1 LGGWQR
7 GLDKFFARIITRCK
21 ALHFAPPFQS
31 RQSRKDYLARRNNF
45 GFAGFLFPLCW
56 LIAPPD
62 FMVAPTEQSE
72 ASNPL
77 ALQMR
82 GISKRFGPTPVLRS
96 VDFELRA
103 GEIHAL
109 MGENGAGKSTLMKI
123 AAGLIDQFEGE
134 IRVAGQPHRLVSP
147 RDATRAGIAMI
158 QQELSLVPEL
168 AVDENIFLGQE
179 KIRSLFMV
187 DREQQVRAAREV
199 LLPLDFHGRIDQP
212 IAKLRVGEQQLV
224 EIAKALVAKARI
236 LIMDEPTSAL
246 SINET
251 ERLFQVIR
259 KLAKEGVAIVYISHR
274 MEEVVALA
282 DRVTVLRDGQLIGT
296 VSQEKASRR
305 EIIRMMVGRELQ
317 EVFASGRS
325 ETATRKPVLEVQNL
339 WLENPAPTVARSML
353 VWNVSF
359 SVVAGE
365 VFGIA
370 GLLGAGR
377 TETLEVLF
385 GLHAGTSGGEIRIE
399 GETVRLL
406 NPVDAKAAGIALV
419 TEDRKRDGLVLGAG
433 IDRNAEL
440 AVLRTIAAFG
450 LVSSNGELELAERTI
465 KNLSIQASGP
475 RQPAGTLSGGNQQK
489 LVIGKWLLT
498 QPRVLLLDEPTRGI
512 DVGAKAEIYRLIGTL
527 AEQGL
532 AIVLVSSELPELTLL
547 SDRILVLCEGRPTA
561 LLNRHQFSHETI
573 LEYASP
579 GGSVQSEFEEME
591 VAR

>member
-1 LGGWQR
+1 ML
-7 GLDKFFARIITRCK
+7 
-21 ALHFAPPFQS
+21 
-31 RQSRKDYLARRNNF
+31 
-45 GFAGFLFPLCW
+45 
-56 LIAPPD
+56 LIALD
-62 FMVAPTEQSE
+62 SMVAPAEQTD
-72 ASNPL
+72 APNQL

-82 GISKRFGPTPVLRS
+82 GISKSFGPTPVLKN
-96 VDFELRA
+96 VNFDLRA

-123 AAGLIDQFEGE
+123 AAGLIDPYDGE
-134 IRVAGQPHRLVSP
+134 IYVVGKQHRMVSP

-199 LLPLDFHGRIDQP
+199 LRPLDFHGRIDQP

-259 KLAKEGVAIVYISHR
+259 TLAKEGVAIVYISHR

-282 DRVTVLRDGQLIGT
+282 DTVTVLRDGQLIGSM
-296 VSQEKASRR
+296 SQEKANRR

-339 WLENPAPTVARSML
+339 RLENPAPTVARTML
-353 VWNVSF
+353 VRNVSF

-385 GLHAGTSGGEIRIE
+385 GLHPGTSRGEVRVE
-399 GETVRLL
+399 GKKIRLL

-450 LVSSNGELELAERTI
+450 LVSPRQELELADRTI
-465 KNLSIQASGP
+465 RNLGIQASGP
-475 RQPAGTLSGGNQQK
+475 RQLAGTLSGGNQQK

-498 QPRVLLLDEPTRGI
+498 KPRVLLLDEPTRGI

-561 LLNRHQFSHETI
+561 LLSREQFSHETI

-579 GGSVQSEFEEME
+579 GGSVQPAFDEME

>member
-1 LGGWQR
+1 MLVHR
-7 GLDKFFARIITRCK
+7 PSDL
-21 ALHFAPPFQS
+21 
-31 RQSRKDYLARRNNF
+31 
-45 GFAGFLFPLCW
+45 
-56 LIAPPD
+56 
-62 FMVAPTEQSE
+62 MVAPAETTQ

-82 GISKRFGPTPVLRS
+82 GISKSFGPTPVLRK

-123 AAGLIDQFEGE
+123 AAGLIDQFDGE
-134 IRVAGQPHRLVSP
+134 IRVAGQPHRLASP

-199 LLPLDFHGRIDQP
+199 LRPLDFQGRIDQP

-325 ETATRKPVLEVQNL
+325 ETATRKPVLEVQKL

-353 VWNVSF
+353 VQNVSF
-359 SVVAGE
+359 SVAAGE

-385 GLHAGTSGGEIRIE
+385 GIHAGASGGKIRIE
-399 GETVRLL
+399 GETIRLL

-450 LVSSNGELELAERTI
+450 LVSSNGEWELAERTI
-465 KNLSIQASGP
+465 KNLAIQASGP

-547 SDRILVLCEGRPTA
+547 SDRILILCEGRPTA
-561 LLNRHQFSHETI
+561 LLNRDQFSHETI

-579 GGSVQSEFEEME
+579 GGSVQPEFQEME
-591 VAR
+591 AAR

>member
-1 LGGWQR
+1 
-7 GLDKFFARIITRCK
+7 
-21 ALHFAPPFQS
+21 
-31 RQSRKDYLARRNNF
+31 
-45 GFAGFLFPLCW
+45 
-56 LIAPPD
+56 
-62 FMVAPTEQSE
+62 MVSPTEQTD
-72 ASNPL
+72 APNQL

-82 GISKRFGPTPVLRS
+82 GISKSFGPTPVLRK
-96 VDFELRA
+96 VDFDLRA

-134 IRVAGQPHRLVSP
+134 IYVAGKSQRMASP

-179 KIRSLFMV
+179 KIRSLFIV
-187 DREQQVRAAREV
+187 DRDQQVRAAREV
-199 LLPLDFHGRIDQP
+199 LRPLDFHGRIDQP

-259 KLAKEGVAIVYISHR
+259 TLAKEGVAIAYISHR
-274 MEEVVALA
+274 LEEVVALA
-282 DRVTVLRDGQLIGT
+282 DIVTVLRDGQVIGS
-296 VSQEKASRR
+296 VSAATASRR
-305 EIIRMMVGRELQ
+305 EIIRMMVGHELQ
-317 EVFASGRS
+317 EVFASGKS

-339 WLENPAPTVARSML
+339 WLENPAPTVARPML
-353 VWNVSF
+353 VENVSF
-359 SVVAGE
+359 SVAAGE

-385 GLHAGTSGGEIRIE
+385 GLHAGTSGGEVRIE
-399 GETVRLL
+399 GKKMFIL
-406 NPVDAKAAGIALV
+406 NPVEAKAAGIALV

-450 LVSSNGELELAERTI
+450 LVSANEELELAHRTMRDLGI
-465 KNLSIQASGP
+465 HASGP
-475 RQPAGTLSGGNQQK
+475 RQLAGTLSGGNQQK

-498 QPRVLLLDEPTRGI
+498 KPRVLLLDEPTRGI
-512 DVGAKAEIYRLIGTL
+512 DVGAKAEIYRLTGTL

-532 AIVLVSSELPELTLL
+532 AIVLVSSELPELMLL
-547 SDRILVLCEGRPTA
+547 SDRILVLREGCPTA
-561 LLNRHQFSHETI
+561 LLGREQFSHATI

-579 GGSVQSEFEEME
+579 GGTVQTAFAGTE

>member
-1 LGGWQR
+1 MLVHR
-7 GLDKFFARIITRCK
+7 PRD
-21 ALHFAPPFQS
+21 P
-31 RQSRKDYLARRNNF
+31 
-45 GFAGFLFPLCW
+45 
-56 LIAPPD
+56 
-62 FMVAPTEQSE
+62 MVAPTEQTE
-72 ASNPL
+72 APNPL

-82 GISKRFGPTPVLRS
+82 GISKSFGPTPVLRK

-123 AAGLIDQFEGE
+123 AAGLIDQFDGE
-134 IRVAGQPHRLVSP
+134 IRVAGQPLRLASP

-179 KIRSLFMV
+179 KIRSLFIV

-199 LLPLDFHGRIDQP
+199 LRPLDFHGRIDQP

-282 DRVTVLRDGQLIGT
+282 DRVTVLRDGRLIGT

-339 WLENPAPTVARSML
+339 WLENPAPTLARSML

-399 GETVRLL
+399 GEIIRLL
-406 NPVDAKAAGIALV
+406 SPVDAKAAGIALV
-419 TEDRKRDGLVLGAG
+419 TEDRKRDGLVLAAG

-450 LVSSNGELELAERTI
+450 LVSSNRELELAEQTI
-465 KNLSIQASGP
+465 KNLAIQASGP

-527 AEQGL
+527 AAQGL

-561 LLNRHQFSHETI
+561 LLNRDGFSHETI

-579 GGSVQSEFEEME
+579 GGLIQPEFEEMG

>member
-1 LGGWQR
+1 
-7 GLDKFFARIITRCK
+7 
-21 ALHFAPPFQS
+21 
-31 RQSRKDYLARRNNF
+31 
-45 GFAGFLFPLCW
+45 
-56 LIAPPD
+56 
-62 FMVAPTEQSE
+62 
-72 ASNPL
+72 
-77 ALQMR
+77 
-82 GISKRFGPTPVLRS
+82 
-96 VDFELRA
+96 
-103 GEIHAL
+103 

-123 AAGLIDQFEGE
+123 AAGLIDQFDGE
-134 IRVAGQPHRLVSP
+134 IQVAGQPHRLASP

-199 LLPLDFHGRIDQP
+199 LRPLDFHGRIDQP

-317 EVFASGRS
+317 EVIASGRS

-353 VWNVSF
+353 VQNVSF

-399 GETVRLL
+399 GETIRLL

-465 KNLSIQASGP
+465 KNLAIQASGP

-547 SDRILVLCEGRPTA
+547 SDRILVLVRG
-561 LLNRHQFSHETI
+561 
-573 LEYASP
+573 ASNGVVEP
-579 GGSVQSEFEEME
+579 GSVL
-591 VAR
+591 ARNHPGICLAGRIGAA

>member
-1 LGGWQR
+1 
-7 GLDKFFARIITRCK
+7 
-21 ALHFAPPFQS
+21 
-31 RQSRKDYLARRNNF
+31 
-45 GFAGFLFPLCW
+45 
-56 LIAPPD
+56 
-62 FMVAPTEQSE
+62 MVAPAEQPE
-72 ASNPL
+72 TSNQL

-82 GISKRFGPTPVLRS
+82 GIWKSFGPTAVLKN
-96 VDFELRA
+96 VDFDVRA

-123 AAGLIDQFEGE
+123 AAGLIDPFDGE
-134 IRVAGQPHRLVSP
+134 IYVAGKQHRMASP

-179 KIRSLFMV
+179 KVRSLFVV
-187 DREQQVRAAREV
+187 DREHQVRAAREV
-199 LLPLDFHGRIDQP
+199 LGPLDFHGRIDQP

-259 KLAKEGVAIVYISHR
+259 TLAKEGVAIVYISHR

-282 DRVTVLRDGQLIGT
+282 DTVTVLRDGQLIGSM
-296 VSQEKASRR
+296 SQEKASRR

-317 EVFASGRS
+317 EVFASGKS

-339 WLENPAPTVARSML
+339 RLENPAPTVARSML
-353 VWNVSF
+353 VQNVNF

-385 GLHAGTSGGEIRIE
+385 GLHPGTSGGEVRVE
-399 GETVRLL
+399 GKKIRLL

-440 AVLRTIAAFG
+440 AVLRTISAFG
-450 LVSSNGELELAERTI
+450 LVSPEEELALADRTI
-465 KNLSIQASGP
+465 RNLGIQASGP

-498 QPRVLLLDEPTRGI
+498 KPRVLLLDEPTRGI

-561 LLNRHQFSHETI
+561 LLNRDQFSHETI

-579 GGSVQSEFEEME
+579 GGSVQPAFDEME

>member
-1 LGGWQR
+1 MLVDR
-7 GLDKFFARIITRCK
+7 
-21 ALHFAPPFQS
+21 
-31 RQSRKDYLARRNNF
+31 
-45 GFAGFLFPLCW
+45 
-56 LIAPPD
+56 PPD
-62 FMVAPTEQSE
+62 FMVAPTEQTE
-72 ASNPL
+72 PSNPL

-82 GISKRFGPTPVLRS
+82 GISKSFGPTPVLRK

-123 AAGLIDQFEGE
+123 AAGLIDQFDGE
-134 IRVAGQPHRLVSP
+134 IRVAGQPHRLASP

-251 ERLFQVIR
+251 GRLFQVIR

-339 WLENPAPTVARSML
+339 WLENPAPTIARSML

-370 GLLGAGR
+370 GLLGACR

-399 GETVRLL
+399 GERARLL

-465 KNLSIQASGP
+465 KNLAIQATGP

-561 LLNRHQFSHETI
+561 LLNRDQFSHETI

-579 GGSVQSEFEEME
+579 GGSVQREFEEME

>member
-1 LGGWQR
+1 MSIA
-7 GLDKFFARIITRCK
+7 LDSMI
-21 ALHFAPPFQS
+21 S
-31 RQSRKDYLARRNNF
+31 
-45 GFAGFLFPLCW
+45 
-56 LIAPPD
+56 
-62 FMVAPTEQSE
+62 PTEQADASE
-72 ASNPL
+72 QL

-82 GISKRFGPTPVLRS
+82 GICKSFGPTPVLRK
-96 VDFELRA
+96 VDFDLRT

-123 AAGLIDQFEGE
+123 AAGLIDDFEGE
-134 IRVAGQPHRLVSP
+134 IYVAGRQHRMATP

-179 KIRSLFMV
+179 KVRSLFIV
-187 DREQQVRAAREV
+187 DRDQQIRAAREV
-199 LLPLDFHGRIDQP
+199 LRPLDFHGRIDQP

-251 ERLFQVIR
+251 DRLFQVIR
-259 KLAKEGVAIVYISHR
+259 TLAKEGVAIVYISHR

-282 DRVTVLRDGQLIGT
+282 DMVTVLRDGQLIGSRSAAT
-296 VSQEKASRR
+296 ASRR

-317 EVFASGRS
+317 EVFASGKS
-325 ETATRKPVLEVQNL
+325 ETATPKPVLEVQNL
-339 WLENPAPTVARSML
+339 WLENPSPTAARRRL
-353 VWNVSF
+353 VENVSF
-359 SVVAGE
+359 SVAAGE

-385 GLHAGTSGGEIRIE
+385 GLHSGTSGGDVRIE
-399 GETVRLL
+399 GKKIHLL
-406 NPVDAKAAGIALV
+406 NPVEAKAAGIALV

-440 AVLRTIAAFG
+440 AVLRTISAFG
-450 LVSSNGELELAERTI
+450 LVSPDEELELANRTI
-465 KNLSIQASGP
+465 RDLGIHASGP
-475 RQPAGTLSGGNQQK
+475 RQLAGTLSGGNQQK

-498 QPRVLLLDEPTRGI
+498 KPRVLLLDEPTRGI
-512 DVGAKAEIYRLIGTL
+512 DVGAKAEVYRLIGAL

-532 AIVLVSSELPELTLL
+532 AIVLVTSELPELTLL
-547 SDRILVLCEGRPTA
+547 SDRILVLREGRPTA
-561 LLNRHQFSHETI
+561 LLDRGQFSHETI

-579 GGSVQSEFEEME
+579 GGTVQPAFEEME

>member
-1 LGGWQR
+1 
-7 GLDKFFARIITRCK
+7 
-21 ALHFAPPFQS
+21 
-31 RQSRKDYLARRNNF
+31 
-45 GFAGFLFPLCW
+45 
-56 LIAPPD
+56 
-62 FMVAPTEQSE
+62 MVASPEQHE
-72 ASNPL
+72 APSPL

-82 GISKRFGPTPVLRS
+82 GISKSFGPTLVLRN
-96 VDFELRA
+96 VNFDLRA

-123 AAGLIDQFEGE
+123 AAGLIDPYDGE
-134 IRVAGQPHRLVSP
+134 IFVAGKHHRMISP
-147 RDATRAGIAMI
+147 REATRAGIAMI

-179 KIRSLFMV
+179 KVRSLFIV

-199 LLPLDFHGRIDQP
+199 LRPLDFHGRIDQP

-259 KLAKEGVAIVYISHR
+259 KLAEEGVAIVYISHR

-282 DRVTVLRDGQLIGT
+282 DTVTVLRDGQLIGSM
-296 VSQEKASRR
+296 SQEKASRR

-317 EVFASGRS
+317 EVFASGKS
-325 ETATRKPVLEVQNL
+325 ETATRKPVLEVHNL
-339 WLENPAPTVARSML
+339 RLENPAPTMARSML
-353 VWNVSF
+353 VQNVSF

-385 GLHAGTSGGEIRIE
+385 GLHPGTSGGEVRIE
-399 GETVRLL
+399 GQKVRLL

-450 LVSSNGELELAERTI
+450 LVSTNEEQILAERTI
-465 KNLSIQASGP
+465 RDLGIQASGP
-475 RQPAGTLSGGNQQK
+475 RQLAGTLSGGNQQK

-498 QPRVLLLDEPTRGI
+498 KPRVLLLDEPTRGI
-512 DVGAKAEIYRLIGTL
+512 DVGAKAEIYRLIETL
-527 AEQGL
+527 AKQSL

-561 LLNRHQFSHETI
+561 LLSREQFSHETI

-579 GGSVQSEFEEME
+579 GGLVQPAFNEME
-591 VAR
+591 VAG

>member
-1 LGGWQR
+1 V
-7 GLDKFFARIITRCK
+7 
-21 ALHFAPPFQS
+21 
-31 RQSRKDYLARRNNF
+31 
-45 GFAGFLFPLCW
+45 FPLCW
-56 LIAPPD
+56 G
-62 FMVAPTEQSE
+62 VAPLILMFPQTEQTE
-72 ASNPL
+72 APYPL

-82 GISKRFGPTPVLRS
+82 GISKSFGPTPVLRK

-123 AAGLIDQFEGE
+123 AAGLIDQFDGE
-134 IRVAGQPHRLVSP
+134 IQVAGQPHRLASP

-199 LLPLDFHGRIDQP
+199 LRPLDFHGRIDQP

-296 VSQEKASRR
+296 VAQEKASRR

-325 ETATRKPVLEVQNL
+325 ETATRKPVLDIRNL

-353 VWNVSF
+353 VRNVSF

-399 GETVRLL
+399 GKTIRLL

-450 LVSSNGELELAERTI
+450 LVSSNAELELAERTI
-465 KNLSIQASGP
+465 KNLAIQANGP

-498 QPRVLLLDEPTRGI
+498 KPRVLLLDEPTRGI
-512 DVGAKAEIYRLIGTL
+512 DVGAKAEIYRLIGAL

-561 LLNRHQFSHETI
+561 LLNRDQFSHETI

-579 GGSVQSEFEEME
+579 GGSVQPDFEEVE
-591 VAR
+591 VLR